1 LKGVELLLMP
11 IWGGNETLVKA
22 RAIENR
28 VFVATSGYNY
38 PTHILDPDGELVASA
53 PEQGSVAFATIDL
66 ARRYT
71 DAWLGDMRGR
81 FMKELRLDV
90 KVAHPAAR

>member
-1 LKGVELLLMP
+1 
-11 IWGGNETLVKA
+11 
-22 RAIENR
+22 
-28 VFVATSGYNY
+28 VA
-38 PTHILDPDGELVASA
+38 AA